1 MERGR
6 GIRRVIG
13 RGRVEGL
20 DRGRGV
26 RVLRGRGRGRLVV
39 EEDVEER

>member
-1 MERGR
+1 MERGW
-6 GIRRVIG
+6 GICRVIG

-20 DRGRGV
+20 DRRGV